1 MQSWSRPSVQIAE
14 AEVVGS
20 TDLLYSHQSLWG
32 AGYCTGNLVPNEG
45 CHEQLECP
53 METALRNQLAA
64 RVPPVEGG
72 ELEKQLGK
80 GCVEDC
86 RCLQPLLMLLVG

>member
-1 MQSWSRPSVQIAE
+1 
-14 AEVVGS
+14 
-20 TDLLYSHQSLWG
+20 
-32 AGYCTGNLVPNEG
+32 
-45 CHEQLECP
+45 